1 VEHDLAERVLLAD
14 PVVRGSHDQDA
25 VGVLADHQRRRER
38 PLAWGSVLLARLLLP
53 YWGVGRFAL
62 DALLI
67 GAGAWVLGSAI
78 VGFYLLI
85 SLNVF
90 GRHSEEAFSALR
102 IQDYK
107 HFLRLHL
114 ARDGTMTIYPIAI
127 PRVPRVWGA
136 RAKGATGSRIVPQEP
151 FEPVLIEPPIVLRPP
166 PAS

>member
-1 VEHDLAERVLLAD
+1 LLAKGTQKCLESRW
-14 PVVRGSHDQDA
+14 PGQAGAAHWA
-25 VGVLADHQRRRER
+25 CLFA
-38 PLAWGSVLLARLLLP
+38 LAWGSVLLARLLLP